1 MEFNDNIM
9 RDALLDASEEEFS
22 DILDGQDTPVRFSKK
37 YLSRRKRFL
46 NDPVKYIS
54 PKNKTWQKHLARAAA
69 VFIVVASLLLSNLFT
84 GTASA
89 SEIQMMT
96 KAYKDHL
103 TYNFSQEYTPQVDM
117 GDWYAAYLP
126 DGFSV
131 YKTEDNGDFC
141 STHYVN
147 GSSLIDFVYFHTS
160 AYLNI
165 NLQGGN
171 YMMETCIVNGATAI
185 FHRAEKEG
193 ASNVLMWFSESGD
206 MVFLIDAPLPIE
218 EMIKIAENIELRK

>member
-103 TYNFSQEYTPQVDM
+103 TYNFSQE
-117 GDWYAAYLP
+117 
-126 DGFSV
+126 
-131 YKTEDNGDFC
+131 
-141 STHYVN
+141 
-147 GSSLIDFVYFHTS
+147 
-160 AYLNI
+160 
-165 NLQGGN
+165 
-171 YMMETCIVNGATAI
+171 
-185 FHRAEKEG
+185 
-193 ASNVLMWFSESGD
+193 
-206 MVFLIDAPLPIE
+206 
-218 EMIKIAENIELRK
+218 